1 MKKIL
6 VLILALVMCLTALTS
21 CDQIKGAVGGV
32 VDQVKEFVDGII
44 NPGEETP
51 AVTET
56 QADDAI
62 TLLKNDYKEYEKNG
76 TPGDVKG
83 LPTVMMQGDVT
94 VSWTIESNAEYVTLV
109 TVPGEKG
116 NPDTVT
122 IDVNTDIDYDQD
134 VAYTVTA
141 KIVDA
146 NNVERTH
153 TFNFF
158 IPKFKPSTH
167 EDYMA
172 AKSGDTLTIE
182 GIVVALN
189 SVSAGNKRNHIFLSD
204 VDGKGGYY
212 CYNMTSDP
220 ITDGIQVGMTVRIS
234 GNMSPSNGM
243 QELYQANFVKIID
256 STIKTVDPIDI
267 TNLFVSGGNLDA
279 YVGHSVTIKGVTLGG
294 QSFAVETDQYLYFTL
309 NDKESYIRTYYTD
322 LPHTLVTPTGDKANK
337 LAIEADH
344 AAHYGWTADV
354 TGILVYYSGSPYLI
368 PTSVNCFTNYV
379 EPQRTD
385 AEKVELEAGRL
396 SLPENVGEDTVITL
410 PLTGVSYDEVK
421 IAWTC
426 PEADYVTYDATT
438 GKLTI
443 VLPAEATTLTL
454 SYTITLNDATK
465 TGTVEIAVDAAAT
478 DVYVPENVE
487 TPAADKAYK
496 FYLAQNNRGEV
507 LYFAGEMSGNFLATT
522 TRISKATDVYLETVE
537 GGFRLYFKNADGEKV
552 YIDAHEY
559 QTGKVG
565 VRLTGEP
572 TCVWTFDADLGVL
585 TTVVIE
591 KTWYLGTYNT
601 FNTMS
606 LSETWRISGE
616 KAGDVG
622 VSQFPAYLAN
632 VVAKEVAPENV
643 ETPAADK
650 AYKFYLAQNN
660 RGEVLYFAGEMS
672 GNFLATTTRISK
684 ATDVYLETVEGGFR
698 LYFKNADGE
707 KVYIDAHEYQTGKVG
722 VRLTGEPTC
731 VWTFDADLGV
741 LTTVVIE
748 KTWYLGT
755 YNTFNTMSLSE
766 TWRISGEKA
775 GDVGVSQFPAYL
787 ATIEF
792 VKEEVETPEHTH
804 TACTEC
810 GKCTAEDCTGEKCEG
825 HEEAPTHTHT
835 PCATCNLCTAADCTG
850 EASEKCAGHVTI
862 YTTAEEIINA
872 AYALAEGETLSNGHN
887 YTLTGLIQSVDTA
900 YNSQFSNVTVTIL
913 VDGTNKTIQ
922 CFRLKGTGAD
932 VIKVGDTI
940 TVTGVI
946 KNYYGKIEFDAGC
959 TLDSYV
965 PGAPVET
972 TGVVL
977 SFASTSA
984 RTEFDTSKQ
993 VWENGALKLT
1003 NDKASSTSNVAD
1015 YYGPARFYK
1024 NSTITIEY
1032 ADGIKTLTFTCDS
1045 QAKYQLTSGVG
1056 ISVEGATIVQNGAVT
1071 TITFAEPVTSVTITL
1086 SVQQVRINTLEV
1098 NK

>member
-1 MKKIL
+1 MKKLL

-21 CDQIKGAVGGV
+21 CDQIQGAVGGV

-44 NPGEETP
+44 NPEKPGVETP
-51 AVTET
+51 VETET
-56 QADDAI
+56 QADGAI

-122 IDVNTDIDYDQD
+122 IDVNTDIDHEQD

-220 ITDGIQVGMTVRIS
+220 LTDGIQVGMTVRIS

-294 QSFAVETDQYLYFTL
+294 QSLAVETDQYLYFTL

-421 IAWTC
+421 FAWTC

-606 LSETWRISGE
+606 LSETWRISGDN
-616 KAGDVG
+616 AG
-622 VSQFPAYLAN
+622 S
-632 VVAKEVAPENV
+632 
-643 ETPAADK
+643 
-650 AYKFYLAQNN
+650 
-660 RGEVLYFAGEMS
+660 
-672 GNFLATTTRISK
+672 
-684 ATDVYLETVEGGFR
+684 
-698 LYFKNADGE
+698 
-707 KVYIDAHEYQTGKVG
+707 
-722 VRLTGEPTC
+722 
-731 VWTFDADLGV
+731 
-741 LTTVVIE
+741 
-748 KTWYLGT
+748 
-755 YNTFNTMSLSE
+755 
-766 TWRISGEKA
+766 
-775 GDVGVSQFPAYL
+775 VGVSQFPAYL

-792 VKEEVETPEHTH
+792 VKEEAEAPAHECTLCET
-804 TACTEC
+804 CL
-810 GKCTAEDCTGEKCEG
+810 KCTAEDCTGDKCEG
-825 HEEAPTHTHT
+825 NHQTTPAHEHTA
-835 PCATCNLCTAADCTG
+835 CGECNLCTDPECTG
-850 EASEKCAGHVTI
+850 TDAEKCAGHVTI

-922 CFRLKGTGAD
+922 CYRLKGTGAD

-1015 YYGPARFYK
+1015 YSGPARFYK

-1086 SVQQVRINTLEV
+1086 SVQQVRVNTLEV